1 METEIIGFGFGF
13 DFSSRWSPSQE
24 KERGLKREPREKL
37 KEFVSMFNMRIVTW
51 LLLFILGI
59 LTKQVSRKA
68 KDCHCPFN

>member
-37 KEFVSMFNMRIVTW
+37 KEFVSMFYKRIVTW

-59 LTKQVSRKA
+59 SRKA